1 MLIFREIRWKNFL
14 STGNNFNEVYL
25 DRYDTT
31 LISGDNGSGKST
43 MLDAIT
49 FALYGKSFRG
59 INIKNLVNSVNDN
72 ECLVEIEFTINRHD
86 YKVRRGIKP
95 KVFEIF
101 KDGSMMPQNAT
112 VKDYQNVLEE
122 QILKMSYKAFCQVVL
137 LGSSSY
143 IPFMKL
149 PNKDRKIIVEDLL
162 DINIFSIMN
171 NLIKA
176 RCSVNKDQIAI
187 LSNKTGILKNKIEN
201 HERLI
206 ERIKRKSKE
215 SSEGYQEEIDNTKS
229 QIESIEGEINKIR
242 SEISDHLSSIQ
253 DSDKSFN
260 RLNKMESVD
269 NQLKKNI
276 KKIKKEIDF
285 YKENDSCPSCHQDIT
300 SDHKSKQV
308 SLKGEKL
315 DEIEK
320 AIDSISDNISSIEE
334 EVSRI
339 NRVNNLVSD
348 LESEISDKK
357 STLKA
362 CDIYVDKMQNSI
374 EALESDVGE
383 LEKEEE
389 MLTSTSKEYK
399 KFDDKMRGLVEDR
412 TDLEIVGGL
421 MRDTGIKSKIIGY
434 YLPVMNRLINQY
446 LSSMDF
452 FCQFTLDENFDET
465 IKSRFRD
472 DFSYHNFSEGERL
485 RIDLSLLLAWRE
497 IARLKNSVNCNL
509 LLLDEVFD
517 SSLDA
522 VGTEEFLKI
531 LGSLGKKANVFVIT
545 HKTDQLIDKFDNNLH
560 FTKKGNFS
568 SMTFRMHKDA

>member
-149 PNKDRKIIVEDLL
+149 PNKDRKVIVEDLL

-176 RCSVNKDQIAI
+176 RYSSNKDQISI

-201 HERLI
+201 HQKLI
-206 ERIKRKSKE
+206 DRIKRKSKE
-215 SSEGYQEEIDNTKS
+215 SSEGYQEEIDTTKS
-229 QIESIEGEINKIR
+229 QIASIEEEIVKIK
-242 SEISDHLSSIQ
+242 SEISGHLSSIRE
-253 DSDKSFN
+253 SDKSFS
-260 RLNKMESVD
+260 RLNKMESID
-269 NQLKKNI
+269 NQLKKNV

-300 SDHKSKQV
+300 SDHKSKQI
-308 SLKGEKL
+308 SAKEEKM

-320 AIDSISDNISSIEE
+320 AIDSISDNIASIEE

-362 CDIYVDKMQNSI
+362 CNIYVDKMQDSI
-374 EALESDVGE
+374 KALESDVGE
-383 LEKEEE
+383 LEREEE
-389 MLTSTSKEYK
+389 MLKTTGDEYK
-399 KFDDKMRGLVEDR
+399 KFDDKMRSLVEDR

-421 MRDTGIKSKIIGY
+421 MRDSGIKSKIIGY

-531 LGSLGKKANVFVIT
+531 LGGLGKKANVFVIT